1 MEPTTLIALIISIV
15 LAIERLL
22 TKARRFQS
30 KCCGADINLELQTPK
45 AKKPKPSEPT
55 SGEQSGSSHTEP
67 DVV

>member
-22 TKARRFQS
+22 TKARRLQS
-30 KCCGADINLELQTPK
+30 KCCCADIDLELQTPR
-45 AKKPKPSEPT
+45 AKKPTLSEPT